1 MRKTRKRCA
10 PLLTCGLFCALLL
23 SGCSSMMQ
31 SVADGTDAV
40 LNGLAEGTDQIAG
53 ALADMTDAALDAAA
67 DATDDSVKDAIL
79 DRSLQ
84 GERVRGE
91 DDYTGTY
98 AADYEDF
105 SGTELLFGGTTL
117 NREAGNTVE
126 LTCSLDIEEGE
137 AAIFLCSGVRERGLL
152 RHHRGGQRKRLSRC
166 LGRGRDRERVHSNR
180 VNCEVRHADTEK
192 TTGADY
198 SADRSRRDFV
208 RQCGGCS
215 GIPDVS

>member
-1 MRKTRKRCA
+1 MKEKRERRWA
-10 PLLTCGLFCALLL
+10 PLLLCGLLCTLLL
-23 SGCSSMMQ
+23 SGCSGMMQ
-31 SVADGTDAV
+31 SLADGTDAV
-40 LNGLAEGTDQIAG
+40 LNGLAEGTDQVAG
-53 ALADMTDAALDAAA
+53 ALADMTDAALGAAA

-79 DRSLQ
+79 DAYSSLMDTAGSWALTPDRSLQ

-137 AAIFLCSGVRERGLL
+137 AAIFLCSGSEEPVLL
-152 RHHRGGQRKRLSRC
+152 LSES
-166 LGRGRDRERVHSNR
+166 G
-180 VNCEVRHADTEK
+180 
-192 TTGADY
+192 DY
-198 SADRSRRDFV
+198 SGTIEVGGRSTYIGV
-208 RQCGGCS
+208 WGEEANGS
-215 GIPDVS
+215 VSIQID

>member
-79 DRSLQ
+79 DAYSSLMDTAGSWALTPDRSLQ
-84 GERVRGE
+84 GERVRGD

-98 AADYEDF
+98 EANYEDF

-117 NREAGNTVE
+117 DRAAGNTVE
-126 LTCSLDIEEGE
+126 LSCSLDIEEGE
-137 AAIFLCSGVRERGLL
+137 AAVFLCSGSDDPVILL
-152 RHHRGGQRKRLSRC
+152 SGSG
-166 LGRGRDRERVHSNR
+166 
-180 VNCEVRHADTEK
+180 
-192 TTGADY
+192 DY
-198 SADRSRRDFV
+198 SSTIEV
-208 RQCGGCS
+208 GGGS
-215 GIPDVS
+215 TYIGVWGEEANGSASIQIE